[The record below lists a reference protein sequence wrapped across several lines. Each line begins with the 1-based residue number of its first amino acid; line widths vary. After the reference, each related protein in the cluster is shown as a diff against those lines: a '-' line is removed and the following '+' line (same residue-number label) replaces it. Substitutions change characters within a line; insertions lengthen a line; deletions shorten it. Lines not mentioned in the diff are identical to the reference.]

1 MDEPVM
7 PAGSSLC
14 LRVQEHLPLLG
25 EETLSRDEEVR
36 LHEHLKTCPTCRRDH
51 EFVLRLRL
59 AMPEPPAD
67 LGIKILAELL
77 PGGSDELS
85 IRRGKWFGGGW
96 GATVAFASIVLAF
109 VTGFGGGRLVPWAQS
124 AAAPDP
130 LAFVDPEVDSWAE
143 DWFVAGAPVL
153 EALSDEV
160 LNLLALEMTR

>member
-1 MDEPVM
+1 
-7 PAGSSLC
+7 
-14 LRVQEHLPLLG
+14 
-25 EETLSRDEEVR
+25 
-36 LHEHLKTCPTCRRDH
+36 
-51 EFVLRLRL
+51 
-59 AMPEPPAD
+59 MPEPPAD

-96 GATVAFASIVLAF
+96 GGAIAVASILLAF
-109 VTGFGGGRLVPWAQS
+109 VTGFGGGRLIPWAHS
-124 AAAPDP
+124 VPTPDP
-130 LAFVDPEVDSWAE
+130 LAFVDPELDSWAE